1 MNTLAQVLLVATAA
15 WQVVEIVRHGSIFA
29 RFRERVRFREDFWS
43 DLLACGF
50 CFSVWVAG
58 LTDLFVTLA
67 VSLSMPSDLKAAFC
81 YAALWP
87 VRTFAASRLANLGN
101 DLTHAWCRTPG
112 TKKDIARTFSQ
123 GTLHGKPDA
132 DFAVGEDPPVR

>member
-50 CFSVWVAG
+50 
-58 LTDLFVTLA
+58 
-67 VSLSMPSDLKAAFC
+67 
-81 YAALWP
+81 
-87 VRTFAASRLANLGN
+87 
-101 DLTHAWCRTPG
+101 
-112 TKKDIARTFSQ
+112 
-123 GTLHGKPDA
+123 
-132 DFAVGEDPPVR
+132 